1 MMATGKIKKKP
12 RALSGWFLRW
22 LVLCAAVT
30 GAPPLS
36 AERPVPLSVYAT
48 AGDVLRHLATREGRT
63 GVLPILRRLGVSKV
77 FLEGRRGDEYVPV
90 EILRAARD
98 HFRTEG
104 FEVAG
109 GIATVPG
116 SGWGVRQN
124 ENLGWLNYEA
134 EKTRSDI
141 RQFFSENAAIFDEL
155 IVDDFYCTADT
166 SPASEKA
173 RGARS
178 WAEYRQELLA
188 SLLEPMIVGPARAVR
203 PSVRLILKFP
213 QWYDRFHLFGYDPAR
228 MPPAFDSV
236 WVGTEVRNPLTQRMG
251 FVQPFQGHV
260 NFRWLSSAAGSKVEG
275 AWFDHIDC
283 TAQNFLDQAF
293 QSVLAGARVL
303 TLFRLGDLVEGHPG
317 HALVEAALP
326 ELAALAARVRD
337 RSPRGVSYYK
347 PPGSDAEEN
356 FYLMDYLALIG
367 LPIVPEARYPDDAPV
382 AILGAQAAADRQ
394 LIDRMRRHLA
404 RGATL
409 VLTPALARRAGASV
423 AQLAGVRV
431 SERPEPG
438 IATGI
443 EIGPPGAG
451 RGPVPLTAG
460 LEIDLGLESGSAQ
473 VRMEAIASG
482 RRIPWL
488 TGRDA
493 GGGSLLVWNVR
504 TFSEQDY
511 REVGERLL
519 PPKPRGLPEI
529 PRELADEL
537 RGVLLAPLGLRLS
550 SPTRV
555 GFYLFGDA
563 ACLYNFRDR
572 PVEVVLNG
580 ATLRLGPN
588 RWLWRER

>member
-1 MMATGKIKKKP
+1 M
-12 RALSGWFLRW
+12 
-22 LVLCAAVT
+22 
-30 GAPPLS
+30 
-36 AERPVPLSVYAT
+36 
-48 AGDVLRHLATREGRT
+48 LRHLATREGRT

-77 FLEGRRGDEYVPV
+77 FLEGRRGDEHVPV

-98 HFRTEG
+98 HFRTES

-141 RQFFSENAAIFDEL
+141 RQFFAESSAIFDEL

-173 RGARS
+173 RGARP
-178 WAEYRQELLA
+178 WAEYRQELLV
-188 SLLEPMIVGPARAVR
+188 SLLEPMIVGPTRAVR

-213 QWYDRFHLFGYDPAR
+213 QWYDRFHLFGYDPVR

-236 WVGTEVRNPLTQRMG
+236 WVGTEVRNPETQRMG
-251 FVQPFQGHV
+251 FVQPFQGYV

-293 QSVLAGARVL
+293 QSVLAGARAL

-317 HALVEAALP
+317 HALLEAALP
-326 ELAALAARVRD
+326 ELAALAAKVRD
-337 RSPRGVSYYK
+337 RSPRGISYYK

-356 FYLMDYLALIG
+356 LYLMDYLALIG
-367 LPIVPEARYPDDAPV
+367 LPIVPEARYPDDALV

-409 VLTPALARRAGASV
+409 ILTPALVRCAGASV
-423 AQLAGVRV
+423 TRLAGVRV

-438 IATGI
+438 VATGI
-443 EIGPPGAG
+443 EIGPTGAG
-451 RGPVPLTAG
+451 QSPVPLTAG
-460 LEIDLGLESGSAQ
+460 LEIDLGLESESAQ
-473 VRMEAIASG
+473 VRMEAVASG
-482 RRIPWL
+482 RRVPWL
-488 TGRDA
+488 TARDA
-493 GGGSLLVWNVR
+493 GGGNLLVWNIR
-504 TFSEQDY
+504 TFSEQDF
-511 REVGERLL
+511 REVGEWLL

-529 PRELADEL
+529 PQELADEV

-550 SPTRV
+550 TPTRV
-555 GFYLFGDA
+555 GFYLFGA
-563 ACLYNFRDR
+563 AGCLYNFRDR
-572 PVEVVLNG
+572 PVEVVLDG
-580 ATLRLGPN
+580 ETLRLGPN
-588 RWLWRER
+588 RWLWRGR